1 MTAERVGV
9 RVCLPVLVALLL
21 ASGYAKAEFYIGK
34 DAFRRGDYATALKEL
49 TPEVEKN
56 NAEAI
61 AILAK
66 MYQGGF
72 GVKKDVTKATALFK
86 RAAELGDADSAYT
99 YGIARAIG
107 DGVELD
113 LGEGLKWLYIAQR
126 LGSDKAQT
134 YLKTLKMPS
143 EMTAEAKL
151 DAAKWHAAFKKKQEA
166 KLKAEEAADAAR
178 AKEAAAAA
186 EKAAKKAAE
195 KKAGSAGDAKQAAEP
210 AGK

>member
-34 DAFRRGDYATALKEL
+34 DAFRRGDYATALKQL

-72 GVKKDVTKATALFK
+72 GVKKDVAKATALFK

-126 LGSDKAQT
+126 LGSDKAQA
-134 YLKTLKMPS
+134 YLKKLKMPP
-143 EMTAEAKL
+143 ELTAQAKR
-151 DAAKWHAAFKKKQEA
+151 AAYTWHTAFDKKKEA
-166 KLKAEEAADAAR
+166 KLKAEETAEAAKAKAR
-178 AKEAAAAA
+178 AA
-186 EKAAKKAAE
+186 AAKKAAE
-195 KKAGSAGDAKQAAEP
+195 KKAESAGGAKQAAEP
-210 AGK
+210 AAAPAGK